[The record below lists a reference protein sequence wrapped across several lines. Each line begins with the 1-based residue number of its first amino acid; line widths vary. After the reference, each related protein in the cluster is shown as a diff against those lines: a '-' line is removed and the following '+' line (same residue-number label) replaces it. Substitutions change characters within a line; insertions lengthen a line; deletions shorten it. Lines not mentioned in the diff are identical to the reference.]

1 MLLGSLIAKQISG
14 PRIQQAFAIFT
25 FLISLSLLYK
35 AM

>member
-1 MLLGSLIAKQISG
+1 VIAKQISG

-35 AM
+35 AI